1 VPRDRAEEARA
12 ILLELFPEGIEEC
25 EADAGLELAAYTD
38 EAGVSLAREAFDGV
52 SATDVAEGWEER
64 WREFHHGVRIG
75 RLWVGPPWEHVP
87 AELQTVVIEPGRAF
101 GTGAHP
107 TTRRCV
113 ELLAELPRGSLLD
126 VGCGSGVLS
135 VAAAR
140 LGFAPVHAVDHD
152 PVAVEA
158 TVANAEAN
166 GVDVRAHAAD
176 ALEGEL
182 PETDVAVANLSLEG
196 VQRLATLIRPA
207 HLVTSGY
214 LDVDMP
220 ALDGWQHLRR
230 VSDDGWAADVWVPAG
245 E

>member
-1 VPRDRAEEARA
+1 VTLVRK
-12 ILLELFPEGIEEC
+12 
-25 EADAGLELAAYTD
+25 
-38 EAGVSLAREAFDGV
+38 AFDGV

-75 RLWVGPPWEHVP
+75 QLWVGPPWESVP
-87 AELQTVVIEPGRAF
+87 AELQAVVIEPGRAF

-135 VAAAR
+135 VVAAR
-140 LGFAPVHAVDHD
+140 LGFAPVYAVDHD

-166 GVDVRAHAAD
+166 GVDVRAQAAD

-182 PETDVAVANLSLEG
+182 PETDVAVANLSLED
-196 VQRLATLIRPA
+196 VRRLAPLIRPS

-214 LDVDMP
+214 LDADRP

-230 VSDDGWAADVWVPAG
+230 VTDDGWAADVWVPAG